1 MRSGVVFILF
11 HARAQASEPEPHG
24 GTNAAAKDDRETKNG
39 REPLEGKEVQSSANE
54 CFDLIG
60 HSGVFGFHFVISAA
74 FPLRLL

>member
-39 REPLEGKEVQSSANE
+39 REPLEGKEV
-54 CFDLIG
+54 
-60 HSGVFGFHFVISAA
+60 
-74 FPLRLL
+74 